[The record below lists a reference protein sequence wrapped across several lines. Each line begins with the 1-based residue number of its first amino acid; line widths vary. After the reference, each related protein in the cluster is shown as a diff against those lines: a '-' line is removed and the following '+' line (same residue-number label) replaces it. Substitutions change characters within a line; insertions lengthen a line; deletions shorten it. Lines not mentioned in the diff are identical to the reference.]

1 MNKLC
6 VLRDRD
12 KLWVDV
18 VDVGLV
24 PSSSYLYHLGIC
36 NEDFTF
42 LDTSMSV
49 NYTCQKEFPTKCFSI
64 SISFKST
71 YHARRTLIPKHNLSF
86 NDIYNGIDPNNNWS
100 IQRLSHFETHTIYQH
115 FDRHYNFDTHGLIL

>member
-6 VLRDRD
+6 VLRDRG

-49 NYTCQKEFPTKCFSI
+49 NYTRQKEFPTKCFSI
-64 SISFKST
+64 LISFKST
-71 YHARRTLIPKHNLSF
+71 YHARRTLIPKHNLNF
-86 NDIYNGIDPNNNWS
+86 NSIYNGIDPNNNWS
-100 IQRLSHFETHTIYQH
+100 IQKLSHFETHTIYQY
-115 FDRHYNFDTHGLIL
+115 FDRHYNFDTHGSIL